1 MLAKIPKPLL
11 WLLEL
16 KPLVNVRLVTL
27 VPLLIVPPPV
37 VLNVLVTNSQL
48 LLVKLLVLTVLE
60 VPGLMLVSLVVNV
73 GTLVLELLLGLLPM
87 LLVLARLT
95 SMVTPKLRLKP
106 PQLLVLDAQL
116 VLLLTLDQLLSL
128 LVLVLTPMLL
138 L

>member
-1 MLAKIPKPLL
+1 MKPAS
-11 WLLEL
+11 
-16 KPLVNVRLVTL
+16 VRLVILELHL
-27 VPLLIVPPPV
+27 VPQPPL

-116 VLLLTLDQLLSL
+116 VLLLTLDQLLSV